1 MNTIDNMIKNTTN
14 NVSRASMTSNKAGT
28 IVLLMAL
35 ALGLMLPLEADTAH
49 PHPSILHATF
59 INQNASY
66 PESHA
71 STIVEVSPGHLVS
84 AWFGGTKEKN
94 PDVCIWVSHF
104 ENGKWTN
111 AVNVANGIQE
121 GGKRFPTWNPVLFQ
135 PPQPGAPLILFYKAG
150 PSAASWWG
158 MMITS
163 KDGGRTWSKPV
174 RLPEGVYG
182 PVKNKPVVLSDGTWL
197 SASST
202 EHGKEG
208 WRVHFEYSQDQG
220 KTWTVVKPGKG
231 AVSFDAIQPSV
242 LFHKADNPNG
252 GLQALCRTKQGVV
265 AMTWSKDNGKTWS
278 APVATELPNPNSGTD
293 ALTLSDGRQ
302 LIVYNPTAHNPGS
315 PGKGSRYPLSVALS
329 NDGLSWNRILDLDT
343 EPCRSG
349 YSYPAVIQT
358 SDGLVHV
365 TYTYNRKCIKHVVI
379 DPKKL

>member
-1 MNTIDNMIKNTTN
+1 MNKNDTMIKNKMN
-14 NVSRASMTSNKAGT
+14 SVSRPSMAAGKT
-28 IVLLMAL
+28 GTLALLGAL
-35 ALGLMLPLEADTAH
+35 ALGLMLPLGADAGRSH
-49 PHPSILHATF
+49 ASILSAGF
-59 INQNASY
+59 INKNASY

-104 ENGKWTN
+104 EDGKWAD

-121 GGKRFPTWNPVLFQ
+121 DGKRFPTWNPVLFQ
-135 PPQPGAPLILFYKAG
+135 PPEPGAPLILFYKVG

-158 MMITS
+158 MMTTS
-163 KDGGRTWSKPV
+163 QDAGRTWSKPV

-182 PVKNKPVVLSDGTWL
+182 PVKNKPVVLSDGSWL
-197 SASST
+197 SGSST
-202 EHGKEG
+202 EKGKLG
-208 WRVHFEYSQDQG
+208 WRVHFEHSKDRG
-220 KTWTVVKPGKG
+220 KTWTIIKPAKGVVD
-231 AVSFDAIQPSV
+231 FDAIQPSI
-242 LFHKADNPNG
+242 LFHKAGNPNG
-252 GLQALCRTKQGVV
+252 NLQALCRTKQGVV

-302 LIVYNPTAHNPGS
+302 LIVYNPTAHNPRS
-315 PGKGSRYPLSVALS
+315 PARGMRYPLSVALS

-349 YSYPAVIQT
+349 YAYPAVIQT

-365 TYTYNRKCIKHVVI
+365 TYTYNRKWIKHVVI